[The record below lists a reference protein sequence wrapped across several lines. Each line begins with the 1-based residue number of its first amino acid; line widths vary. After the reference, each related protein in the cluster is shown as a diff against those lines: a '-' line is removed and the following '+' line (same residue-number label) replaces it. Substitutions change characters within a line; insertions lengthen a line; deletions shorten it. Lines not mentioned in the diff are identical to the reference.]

1 MKIFLS
7 SESTLRDINREF
19 QARFPLLKLEFYRH
33 NHQPAQ
39 SSVFDNKI
47 PSRVP
52 LKNISD
58 LVPAY
63 ISIDPM
69 DTVAEVEQRFQTKF
83 GLPVQIFRRA
93 GDVWVETVQ
102 TDDLTLL
109 KQNSMGTLAPK
120 MNFNIHTLFL

>member
-19 QARFPLLKLEFYRH
+19 QNQFPFLKLAFYRQG
-33 NHQPAQ
+33 HQPEQ
-39 SSVFDNKI
+39 TSLFGNKLSSKTT
-47 PSRVP
+47 
-52 LKNISD
+52 LKNISM
-58 LVPAY
+58 LLPGY

-69 DTVAEVEQRFQTKF
+69 DSVAEVEQRFQNKF
-83 GLPVQIFRRA
+83 GLPVQIFRRT

-102 TDDLTLL
+102 TDNLTLL
-109 KQNSMGTLAPK
+109 KQNSLGTLAPK

>member
-19 QARFPLLKLEFYRH
+19 QARFPLLKLEFCRH